1 MSTWTNWSRLE
12 TARPTREATPADAG
26 DVVAEVRRA
35 LETASTVKMVGTGHS
50 FTAISAPEATMLRP
64 EGLTGV
70 VAVDH
75 DALTVTARAGTPLKV
90 LNAELEALGLSLHNM
105 GDIAEQTLAGAISTG
120 THGTGGIAAG
130 LAAQVVGLELVTG
143 TGELLRA
150 TPEENADVLDVARV
164 GLGALGILTTIT
176 FRVEPVFV
184 LEAAGA
190 ADVVGRGARRLRR
203 HDRGGRPRRHVLVP
217 AHRPDA
223 RPSATPAAA
232 PTCRS
237 RGLCPAAGR
246 GSTTSSSR
254 TPRSACS
261 PPAPTGRPA

>member
-26 DVVAEVRRA
+26 EVVAEVRRA

-64 EGLTGV
+64 EGLTGI

-120 THGTGGIAAG
+120 THGTGGLAAG

-143 TGELLRA
+143 TGDLLPRH
-150 TPEENADVLDVARV
+150 P
-164 GLGALGILTTIT
+164 
-176 FRVEPVFV
+176 
-184 LEAAGA
+184 
-190 ADVVGRGARRLRR
+190 GRR
-203 HDRGGRPRRHVLVP
+203 
-217 AHRPDA
+217 
-223 RPSATPAAA
+223 T
-232 PTCRS
+232 PTCSRWPGSGSARS
-237 RGLCPAAGR
+237 
-246 GSTTSSSR
+246 GS
-254 TPRSACS
+254 
-261 PPAPTGRPA
+261 